1 MKIINA
7 PKRYG
12 KPVTDE
18 VLQEAIERGKQ
29 LYGDIPKANGVRFLA
44 KQREIE
50 IDFENGNS
58 VLLPIDKLKEFN
70 NLSNDQLSRLLVGF
84 AGKGLY
90 LDEADLHVSIN
101 GLIAECNLNK

>member
-1 MKIINA
+1 MEIINA
-7 PKRYG
+7 RKRSG
-12 KPVTDE
+12 KPVTDD
-18 VLQEAIERGKQ
+18 VLQEAIERGKK
-29 LYGDIPKANGVRFLA
+29 LYGDIPKANAVRFLS

-70 NLSNDQLSRLLVGF
+70 NLSDDQLSQLIVGF

-90 LDEADLHVSIN
+90 LDEADLHVSIA
-101 GLIAECNLNK
+101 GLIAECSLNK